1 MARLPD
7 EDLGPAWLRNWQH
20 IDADIQAMDDF
31 AKKLRTDVET
41 NYAAHLTPIYDD
53 MATAVPGGGFA
64 ELQELLV
71 THREAT
77 RTTTNFVHDYANRS
91 AHMADAASQISQR
104 YGESDAFS
112 SATVGAVN
120 RALGESGATAPNTG
134 ETQPGAQA
142 GAPPGAQP
150 GAPPGAQP
158 PAGGS
163 TEGATIP
170 TTEGY

>member
-1 MARLPD
+1 MALPD
-7 EDLGPAWLRNWQH
+7 EDLGPVWLRNWQH
-20 IDADIQAMDDF
+20 IDADIQAMDEF
-31 AKKLRTDVET
+31 AKKLRTDVEA
-41 NYAAHLTPIYDD
+41 NYASHLTPIYDD

-64 ELQELLV
+64 ELQDLLL

-77 RTTTNFVHDYANRS
+77 QTTTNFVHDYANRS

-120 RALGESGATAPNTG
+120 QALGATGVAAPNTG
-134 ETQPGAQA
+134 ETQPGAQ
-142 GAPPGAQP
+142 PGSQ
-150 GAPPGAQP
+150 PGAQP
-158 PAGGS
+158 PAGS

-170 TTEGY
+170 MTEGY